1 MIVKL
6 KARNKP
12 KKGETRQSRDAD
24 LTSNSAK
31 KPRLDTK
38 QI

>member
-12 KKGETRQSRDAD
+12 EKGETRQSRDVDVA
-24 LTSNSAK
+24 SGSAK
-31 KPRLDTK
+31 KPRPDTK
-38 QI
+38 KI